1 MSAATFRIVR
11 TELEKKCRLPGGK
24 TVRQA
29 VTDAS
34 ANLATLEESS
44 LVLIAEGLADIE
56 RLIGLGADRLEDETL
71 EDVHRRADQLMGY
84 CATVDRPRLADCLHA
99 ICRLADAITESRIWL
114 PGSFGP
120 LLLTTGLVLKNAL
133 SSREVDLLLAGV
145 EQCIERCQCADGNVG
160 VDF

>member
-1 MSAATFRIVR
+1 M
-11 TELEKKCRLPGGK
+11 
-24 TVRQA
+24 RQA

-56 RLIGLGADRLEDETL
+56 RLIGLGADRLDVEIL
-71 EDVHRRADQLMGY
+71 EDIHRKADQLMGY
-84 CATVDRPRLADCLHA
+84 CATVDRPRLADCLHV
-99 ICRLADAITESRIWL
+99 ICRLADAIAESRIWL

-145 EQCIERCQCADGNVG
+145 EQCIERYGLGAGEIDGVEP
-160 VDF
+160 